1 MTTIEGYVDHIIFR
15 NETNAYTVL
24 VMKPDDPVEEEGLE
38 DPDEIT
44 CVGVFPSI
52 TAGENLRV
60 SGIFTVHESFGKQL
74 KVSAYEEIAPKDTQA
89 LYRYLSSGA
98 VKGVGEGLA
107 KRIIDKFGDKTFEI
121 MEVEPERLAE
131 VKGISA
137 RKAIKIA
144 EDLRKKHDQRQVML
158 ELSKLNVT
166 TGMALKIYNQY
177 GQTAMT
183 VIKKNPYRLAEE
195 VDGIGFKTADDIAMS
210 IGFSRDSEER
220 TRSGILYVLGMAR
233 TDGNTYMRRDDL
245 VTRSSEL
252 LGVTTEQVE
261 SLIFD
266 LTMNRKIKTVGEAV
280 YLFPYYRMEERTA
293 AMMLQLTGRFH
304 VDEQKVSG
312 KIDKLEKEEGMTL
325 DENQREAVA
334 QAAESGVLI
343 LTGGPGTGK
352 TTTIRTIISYFE
364 SEGMEVRLAAPT
376 GRAAKRMT
384 QAVGQEA
391 QTIHRLLEVQ
401 KGGTTDDSEP
411 GSNPGIFA
419 RNEENPIEGDVVIID
434 EMSMV
439 DITLMYSLLRA
450 IPAGTRLVLVGD
462 VDQLPSVGPGNVL
475 KDLINSGA
483 FPVVRLTN
491 IFRQAET
498 SDIVLNAHRIKNGD
512 EVKLDNKSRDFFFLK
527 RYDSENVIGTILSL
541 LKTNLPA
548 YVNAGVLDIQVL
560 SPMRRGQAGVERLNR
575 VLQQQLNP
583 PDHDKEE
590 KTFGDIVFREGDK
603 VMQTKNDYDV
613 TWRRYGK
620 DKVLLEEGS
629 GIFNGDCG
637 IIKEVNG
644 FSSDMLIE
652 FDDGHFVE
660 YPFSSL
666 ENLSLAY
673 AMTIHK
679 SQGSE
684 YPAVIIPLLSGPE
697 VLYNRN
703 LLYTAVTRAKK
714 CVILV
719 GDEKVFYSMEKNDR
733 QRLRLSGLKD
743 RILEQKE
750 SEKYADTYNGTDKTG
765 SEKTHFSAEMPL
777 M

>member
-24 VMKPDDPVEEEGLE
+24 VLKPDEPVEDEGLE
-38 DPDEIT
+38 DPDEVT
-44 CVGVFPSI
+44 CVGVFLSV

-60 SGIFTVHESFGKQL
+60 SGTFTMHESFGMQL
-74 KVSAYEEIAPKDTQA
+74 KVSSYEEIKPKDTQA

-98 VKGVGEGLA
+98 VKGIGEGLA

-121 MEVEPERLAE
+121 MEIEPERLAE
-131 VKGISA
+131 VRGISA
-137 RKAIKIA
+137 RKAIAIA
-144 EDLRKKHDQRQVML
+144 EDLRKKHDQRKVML
-158 ELSKLNVT
+158 ELSKLNIT
-166 TGMALKIYNQY
+166 TGMSLKIYNKY
-177 GQTAMT
+177 GQAAMD

-195 VDGIGFKTADDIAMS
+195 IDGIGFKTADDIAMAL
-210 IGFSRDSEER
+210 GFARNSEDR
-220 TRSGILYVLGMAR
+220 IRSGVLYVLGMAGA
-233 TDGNTYMRRDDL
+233 DGNTYMRREEL
-245 VTRSSEL
+245 VQESERL
-252 LGVTTEQVE
+252 LAVDPDMVE
-261 SLIFD
+261 SVIFD
-266 LTMNRKIKTVGEAV
+266 LTMNRKIKTVGDAV

-293 AMMLQLTGRFH
+293 AMMLTLTGRFQA
-304 VDEQKVSG
+304 DESRILK
-312 KIDKLEKEEGMTL
+312 KIEKIEKDEGMTL
-325 DENQREAVA
+325 DENQRKAAV
-334 QAAESGVLI
+334 QAAENGVLI

-352 TTTIRTIISYFE
+352 TTTIKTIISYFE

-401 KGGTTDDSEP
+401 KGGTTDDSAP
-411 GSNPGIFA
+411 GSNPGIFD
-419 RNEENPIEGDVVIID
+419 RNEDNPIEGDVVIID

-483 FPVVRLTN
+483 FPVVTLTN

-498 SDIVLNAHRIKNGD
+498 SDIVLNAHHIKNG
-512 EVKLDNKSRDFFFLK
+512 ELVRLDNKSRDFFFLK
-527 RYDSENVIGTILSL
+527 RYDADSIISTILSL

-548 YVNAGVLDIQVL
+548 YVGAEVLDIQVL
-560 SPMRRGQAGVERLNR
+560 SPMRKGQAGVERLNR

-583 PDHDKEE
+583 PSGDREE
-590 KTFGDIVFREGDK
+590 KKFGDVIFREGDK
-603 VMQTKNDYDV
+603 VMQTRNDYDT
-613 TWRRYGK
+613 TWRRYGRNHI
-620 DKVLLEEGS
+620 LLEEGT

-637 IIKEVNG
+637 IIREVNE

-684 YPAVIIPLLSGPE
+684 YPAVIVPLIAGPD

-719 GDEKVFYSMEKNDR
+719 GDENVFYRMEKNDR
-733 QRLRLSGLKD
+733 QRLRLSGLVD
-743 RILEQKE
+743 RIREQRE
-750 SEKYADTYNGTDKTG
+750 SGAYE
-765 SEKTHFSAEMPL
+765 SI
-777 M
+777 

>member
-24 VMKPDDPVEEEGLE
+24 VLSPDEPVKEEGLD
-38 DPDEIT
+38 DPREIT
-44 CVGVFPSI
+44 CVGVFPSV
-52 TAGENLRV
+52 TQGENLRV
-60 SGIFTVHESFGKQL
+60 TGSFTVHENFGKQL
-74 KVSAYEEIAPKDTQA
+74 KVSSYEEIAPKDTQA

-107 KRIIDKFGDKTFEI
+107 KRIIDKFGEKTFEI
-121 MEVEPERLAE
+121 MEIEPERLAE
-131 VKGISA
+131 VKGISE
-137 RKAIKIA
+137 RKAIQIA
-144 EDLRKKHDQRQVML
+144 GDLRRKHDQRQVML
-158 ELSKLNVT
+158 ELSKLNIT
-166 TGMALKIYNQY
+166 AGTSLKIYNKY

-195 VDGIGFKTADDIAMS
+195 IDGIGFKTADDIALS
-210 IGFSRDSEER
+210 IGYSRESNER
-220 TRSGILYVLGMAR
+220 IKCGILYVLGSASSE
-233 TDGNTYMRRDDL
+233 GNTYMRRPDL
-245 VTRSSEL
+245 VERSAEI
-252 LGVTTEQVE
+252 LGVSEEQIE
-261 SLIFD
+261 SMIFD

-293 AMMLQLTGRFH
+293 DMMLELTGRIE
-304 VDEQKVSG
+304 VNEKKV
-312 KIDKLEKEEGMTL
+312 LEKIKRLEAEERMTL
-325 DENQREAVA
+325 DENQRKAVA
-334 QAAESGVLI
+334 EAACNGVLI

-364 SEGMEVRLAAPT
+364 SEGLMVRLAAPT

-384 QAVGQEA
+384 QAVGQDA
-391 QTIHRLLEVQ
+391 QTIHRLLEVS

-411 GSNPGIFA
+411 GSNPGIFE
-419 RNEENPIEGDVVIID
+419 RNEENPIEADVVIID

-450 IPAGTRLVLVGD
+450 IPVGTRLVLVGD

-475 KDLINSGA
+475 KDLIASEA

-498 SDIVLNAHRIKNGD
+498 SDIVLNAHHIKNGED
-512 EVKLDNKSRDFFFLK
+512 VRLDNKSRDFFFLK
-527 RYDSENVIGTILSL
+527 RYDADSIITTILTL
-541 LKTNLPA
+541 LKTNLPK
-548 YVNAGVLDIQVL
+548 YVDADVLDIQVL
-560 SPMRRGQAGVERLNR
+560 SPMRKGAAGVERLNSI
-575 VLQQQLNP
+575 LQRQLNP
-583 PDHDKEE
+583 PGEYKEE
-590 KTFGDIVFREGDK
+590 KKFGDIVFREGDK

-613 TWRRYGK
+613 TWRKYGEN
-620 DKVLLEEGS
+620 KVLLDEGT

-637 IIKEVNG
+637 IIREVNE

-652 FDDGHFVE
+652 FDEGHFVE

-673 AMTIHK
+673 AVTIHK

-684 YPAVIIPLLSGPE
+684 YPAVIIPLIAGPE

-719 GDEKVFYSMEKNDR
+719 GDEKVFFGMERNDR

-743 RILEQKE
+743 RIVELKGAEQ
-750 SEKYADTYNGTDKTG
+750 G
-765 SEKTHFSAEMPL
+765 L
-777 M
+777 

>member
-24 VMKPDDPVEEEGLE
+24 VLSPDEPVEEEGLE
-38 DPDEIT
+38 DPSEIT
-44 CVGVFPSI
+44 CVGVFQSVTP
-52 TAGENLRV
+52 GENLRV
-60 SGIFTVHESFGKQL
+60 TGIFTVHESFGKQL
-74 KVSAYEEIAPKDTQA
+74 KVSSYEEIAPKDTQA

-107 KRIIDKFGDKTFEI
+107 KRIIDRFGDKTFEI
-121 MEVEPERLAE
+121 MEIEPERLAE
-131 VKGISA
+131 VKGISE
-137 RKAIKIA
+137 RKAIAIA

-158 ELSKLNVT
+158 ELSKLSIT
-166 TGMALKIYNQY
+166 AGTALKIYNKY

-195 VDGIGFKTADDIAMS
+195 IDGIGFKTADDIAMS
-210 IGFSRDSEER
+210 IGYSRESDER
-220 TRSGILYVLGMAR
+220 TRCGILYVLGTASAE
-233 TDGNTYMRRDDL
+233 GNTYMRRDDL
-245 VTRSSEL
+245 VQRSAEL
-252 LGVTTEQVE
+252 LGVSTEQVE
-261 SLIFD
+261 SMIFD
-266 LTMNRKIKTVGEAV
+266 LTMNRKIKTAGDAV

-293 AMMLQLTGRFH
+293 DMMLTLTGRFQ
-304 VDEQKVSG
+304 VNESQLTK
-312 KIDKLEKEEGMTL
+312 KIEKLEKEEGMTL
-325 DENQREAVA
+325 DENQRRAVA
-334 QAAESGVLI
+334 EAAGNGVLI

-391 QTIHRLLEVQ
+391 QTIHRLLEVS
-401 KGGTTDDSEP
+401 KGGATETNAP
-411 GSNPGIFA
+411 GSNPGIFE
-419 RNEENPIEGDVVIID
+419 RNEENPIEADVVIID

-475 KDLINSGA
+475 KDLIASEA

-498 SDIVLNAHRIKNGD
+498 SDIVLNAHRIRNG
-512 EVKLDNKSRDFFFLK
+512 EQVSLDNKSRDFFFLK
-527 RYDSENVIGTILSL
+527 RYGADSIIATILSL
-541 LKTNLPA
+541 LKTNLPK
-548 YVNAGVLDIQVL
+548 YVDADVLDIQVL
-560 SPMRRGQAGVERLNR
+560 SPMRKGLAGVERLNR

-583 PDHDKEE
+583 TGQYKEE
-590 KTFGDIVFREGDK
+590 KKFGEMIFREGDK

-613 TWRRYGK
+613 TWRRYGAN
-620 DKVLLEEGS
+620 KVLLEEGS

-637 IIKEVNG
+637 IIREVNE

-652 FDDGHFVE
+652 FDEGHFVE

-684 YPAVIIPLLSGPE
+684 YPAVIIPLLAGPE

-719 GDEKVFYSMEKNDR
+719 GDENVFYSMEKNDR
-733 QRLRLSGLKD
+733 QRLRLSGLKE
-743 RILEQKE
+743 RIIEQKGE
-750 SEKYADTYNGTDKTG
+750 
-765 SEKTHFSAEMPL
+765 
-777 M
+777 